1 MELKPRAI
9 EHWDSF
15 NEYRD
20 SITLYQ
26 IGNVYMIEHENCFS
40 FNGGKQI
47 HYWSTQ
53 AEAQVEVDRIK
64 AGWARDY
71 KKGKALA

>member
-9 EHWDSF
+9 EHWDAF

-20 SITLYQ
+20 SVTLYQ
-26 IGNVYMIEHENCFS
+26 IGDVYMVELEDCFS
-40 FNGGKQI
+40 FNGGKKI

-53 AEAQVEVDRIK
+53 AEAQTEIDRIK
-64 AGWARDY
+64 KKWSSEY
-71 KKGKALA
+71 KQRK

>member
-26 IGNVYMIEHENCFS
+26 IGNAYMVEHESCFR
-40 FNGGKQI
+40 FNDK
-47 HYWSTQ
+47 HKTTYWADQ
-53 AEAQVEVDRIK
+53 AEAQIEVDRIK
-64 AGWARDY
+64 AGWA
-71 KKGKALA
+71 KAHKDGSTN